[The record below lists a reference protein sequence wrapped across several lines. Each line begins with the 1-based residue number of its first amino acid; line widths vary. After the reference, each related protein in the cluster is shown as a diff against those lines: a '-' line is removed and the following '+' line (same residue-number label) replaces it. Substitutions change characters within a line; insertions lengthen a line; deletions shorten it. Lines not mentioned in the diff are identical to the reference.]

1 MQYGII
7 KANLKQKGVCTLAKQ
22 EFLNFKEISEK
33 ISFEDV
39 LNWLNIPFT
48 RTDKELKGDEF
59 IVSIEKNLFFSPKN
73 ENLKGSVINFLANKN
88 GIDLREAAKLL
99 KAQFLSGENEH
110 TPKRAIPNLTLEHHN
125 YLIERGITREVAEQY
140 EVGYVKQRSVMAG
153 RIAFKIYDSK
163 ENHLGYV
170 GYKAEHN
177 SWFFPK
183 GFKRSLYNAHNI
195 KSNEFVIVTIDP
207 FDALRIISLGIN
219 EVVCLLANS
228 MTAEQEEELKRF
240 KNILLFHK
248 EPQNIVSRLCGSSF
262 IKSPLLSKSLKEMLD
277 EELINILKLL

>member
-1 MQYGII
+1 MS
-7 KANLKQKGVCTLAKQ
+7 KQ

-33 ISFEDV
+33 VSFEEV

-48 RTDKELKGDEF
+48 KTEKELKGEEF
-59 IVSIEKNLFFSPKN
+59 IVSIDKNLFFFPKN
-73 ENLKGSVINFLANKN
+73 ENLKGSVINFLANHN

-99 KAQFLSGENEH
+99 KTQFLSNENEH
-110 TPKRAIPNLTLEHHN
+110 TPKKVIPNLALEHHN

-153 RIAFKIYDSK
+153 RIAFKIYDIK
-163 ENHLGYV
+163 ENHLGYI
-170 GYKAEHN
+170 GYKVEDGT
-177 SWFFPK
+177 WFFPK
-183 GFKRSLYNAHNI
+183 GFKRPLYNAHRV
-195 KSNEFVIVTIDP
+195 KSDEFVIVTTEP

-240 KNILLFHK
+240 KSILLLHK
-248 EPQNIVSRLCGSSF
+248 EPQNIVSRLSALSF
-262 IKSPLLSKSLKEMLD
+262 IKAPVLSKFIKEMSD
-277 EELINILKLL
+277 QELMSIVNPL